1 MQAKQALTTSSGTT
15 PFRDY
20 WRDKTSDKRARRFA
34 EALPGLL
41 RRHGLRQRIRN
52 APALVDLAESLVVNL
67 AHAAHWHR
75 RILVSRDTS
84 KRNPLPGLL
93 DDLEALGFIRQ
104 WKAPPSRYGGTTS
117 EAEPLPAL
125 LDAIAPIPAR
135 DIAPELRAVVELRD
149 SDSQLVSVPARA
161 LRALAPP
168 IKRLNRI
175 LRPVVVSLDGR
186 ELVCPQVRR
195 VFNLDFQH
203 GGRWYHPLQ
212 NLSKAERARL
222 LLDGEPVVEL
232 DYSAL
237 HPRLIYAREG
247 ITYPTDADPYA
258 IPGVPRPAAKG
269 IWLQVMNDTSISA
282 AVAHLESRQHQ
293 DRIAAHERYRAELEA
308 WQETPLERR
317 TAPPRRPSC
326 LGPTFEPFAPE
337 VDVQAAVAALLDTHA
352 AIAHTFNTE
361 GQALELQH
369 TDARIAERV
378 ITRCVER
385 RWPVLPV
392 HDSFI
397 VKARHA
403 QALRSFMA
411 DAYAAETG
419 GHQCPIK

>member
-1 MQAKQALTTSSGTT
+1 MQSEQAITTPYECA

-20 WRDKTSDKRARRFA
+20 WRDKSRDRRARRFA

-41 RRHGLRQRIRN
+41 RRRGLRQRIRN
-52 APALVDLAESLVVNL
+52 HAALVELTEAVALNLV
-67 AHAAHWHR
+67 HAAHWHR
-75 RILVSRDTS
+75 RVLVSRDTS
-84 KRNPLPGLL
+84 HRNPLPPLL

-104 WKAPPSRYGGTTS
+104 WKAPRRPHGGVTS
-117 EAEPLPAL
+117 EVEALPAL
-125 LDAIAPIPAR
+125 LDAFAPVHLEEIDAS
-135 DIAPELRAVVELRD
+135 LRAVVELRD
-149 SDSQLVSVPARA
+149 DDGLSRPVPARA

-168 IKRLNRI
+168 INRLNRI
-175 LRPVVVSLDGR
+175 LRAAVVDLDGEKFR
-186 ELVCPQVRR
+186 PQVRR
-195 VFNLDFQH
+195 VFNGDLEH
-203 GGRWYHPLQ
+203 GGRWYHRLQ
-212 NLSKAERARL
+212 NLSKDERGRL
-222 LLDGEPVVEL
+222 LINGEPVVEL

-247 ITYPTDADPYA
+247 IAYPLDADPYA
-258 IPGVPRPAAKG
+258 IPGVPRKAAKG

-282 AVAHLESRQHQ
+282 AVAHLEGRQHA

-308 WQETPLERR
+308 WQATPLERR
-317 TAPPRRPSC
+317 PEPPMRPAC

-337 VDVQAAVAALLDTHA
+337 IDVKAAVDALLDTHA

-385 RWPVLPV
+385 RWAVLPV

-397 VKARHA
+397 VQERHA